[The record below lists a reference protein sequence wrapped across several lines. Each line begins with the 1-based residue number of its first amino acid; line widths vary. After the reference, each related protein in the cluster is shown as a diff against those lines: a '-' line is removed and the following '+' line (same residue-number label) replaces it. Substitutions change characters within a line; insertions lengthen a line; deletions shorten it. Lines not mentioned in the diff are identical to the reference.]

1 MNVLLIGG
9 AGTFINNLIV
19 KLKKEGH
26 RVYLLTGSRYDDRP
40 YQKVFEKYNFSYD
53 SSCLNEIFESIRPD
67 LTIFMGAY
75 DTNFNWEKEED
86 EAVKYSARM
95 MNILMAYVMAG
106 TGRFV
111 YLSSSEVYSGDY
123 DNDITE
129 DVPLN
134 PSGFK
139 GMVLSQAEEM
149 CASYLRSTGKDIVI
163 LRLDNVFVI
172 PMHVEDATDIC
183 CRMITHGL
191 YDNVIPVDKN
201 NVFALTYL
209 TDAIEC
215 IYKVSTAKEHTKPVY
230 NISSSNPVSEGEI
243 AEKISNCLGFSV
255 KTVVNSE
262 KKTRKVLSNEAFTW
276 EFGFVSLCDFS
287 VIIRKVV
294 DQMKRY
300 RRAFV
305 FGEAMKKSL
314 RERIFEKVGSSF
326 KLLIPFIENIIAFVI
341 FTLLNIW
348 AGNTNYFEKMDF
360 YFLYVLLFAVFYGQ
374 QQAAV
379 SATLAVAGYIISQI
393 AGNSDALVFVDS
405 GTYLWIAQLF
415 IVGLVVGYMRDTITK
430 MRREHE
436 EDHEYLSLQ
445 LRDIKDI
452 NDSNVRVKDA
462 LETQIIN
469 QNDSVGK
476 IYSITSRLDLYNQ
489 EDVLFQAA
497 AIVSDL
503 MKSEDVAVY
512 TVGNSAYARLFSYTS
527 EKAKHLGN
535 SVKFK
540 ELGEMYEA
548 LSQKKVFINRQL
560 KDELP
565 VMASAIYS
573 DDGEIQT
580 IIMIWTLPW
589 ESMTLGQ
596 ANQLVIIGA
605 LIRSAVVRANK
616 YLAALVNQMYVGES
630 HLMEPDAFK
639 SLSEAYMRA
648 DDDGLTECVVLKL
661 DTAGTDNVENSK
673 LLYTKLRDHDYVGML
688 EDGNIGVLLA
698 NTDEKDA
705 EFVIARLKDLGFECL
720 LLEGNYK

>member
-40 YQKVFEKYNFSYD
+40 YQKVFEKYNFTYD
-53 SSCLNEIFESIRPD
+53 STCLNEIFESIRPD

-75 DTNFNWEKEED
+75 DTNFNWTKEED

-106 TGRFV
+106 TGRFI
-111 YLSSSEVYSGDY
+111 YLSSSEVYSGNY

-129 DVPLN
+129 DVPLT

-149 CASYLRSTGKDIVI
+149 CASYRRSTDKDIVV

-191 YDNVIPVDKN
+191 YDSVIPIDKN
-201 NVFALTYL
+201 NVVALTYL

-215 IYKVSTAKEHTKPVY
+215 IYKVSVSEEHMKPLY
-230 NISSSNPVSEGEI
+230 NISSSDPISEGQI
-243 AEKISNCLGFSV
+243 AEKISNNLGFSV

-287 VIIRKVV
+287 VVLRKVV

-314 RERIFEKVGSSF
+314 RERIFDRLGSNF
-326 KLLIPFIENIIAFVI
+326 KLLVPFIENIIAFGI
-341 FTLLNIW
+341 FSLLNAW
-348 AGNTNYFEKMDF
+348 AGNTTYFERMDF
-360 YFLYVLLFAVFYGQ
+360 YLLYVLLFAVFYGQ

-379 SATLAVAGYIISQI
+379 SATLAVAGYIIGQVIGQTGAS
-393 AGNSDALVFVDS
+393 VFVDS

-430 MRREHE
+430 QRREHE
-436 EDHEYLSLQ
+436 EDHDYLSLQ

-462 LETQIIN
+462 LENQIIN
-469 QNDSVGK
+469 QSDSVGK

-497 AIVSDL
+497 AIVADL
-503 MKSEDVAVY
+503 MKSKDVSVY
-512 TVGNSAYARLFSYTS
+512 TVGNSSYARLFSYTS
-527 EKAKHLGN
+527 EKAKHMGN

-540 ELGEMYEA
+540 ELGDMYDA

-560 KDELP
+560 RNDLP

-573 DDGEIQT
+573 DEGEIET

-596 ANQLVIIGA
+596 ANQLVVIGA
-605 LIRSAVVRANK
+605 LIRSAVVRSNK
-616 YLAALVNQMYVGES
+616 YLKALEDETYIEGS
-630 HLMEPDAFK
+630 RLMEPGAFK
-639 SLSEAYMRA
+639 SLAQAYRRA
-648 DDDGLTECVVLKL
+648 DDDNLTECVVLKL
-661 DTAGTDNVENSK
+661 NATGNSNIEDSK
-673 LLYTKLRDHDYVGML
+673 LLYSKLRDHDYVGL
-688 EDGNIGVLLA
+688 FEDGSLGVLLA

-705 EFVIARLKDLGFECL
+705 EFVIGRLKELGFECVIS
-720 LLEGNYK
+720 EDDGI